1 MSLRG
6 SLKDI
11 EDLGVMVGPGPPSV
25 DDRPER
31 VGVEFVDRDDW
42 CWSRSAAA
50 KISAEAMTRRSED
63 VYICSKTGKMS
74 GHVCPPQA
82 RNGP

>member
-11 EDLGVMVGPGPPSV
+11 EDLGVMVCPSV

-31 VGVEFVDRDDW
+31 VGVELVDREDW

-63 VYICSKTGKMS
+63 VYICSKTGKLS
-74 GHVCPPQA
+74 GLSKA